1 VAVTDGFTGNVI
13 LKSTEAVAKL
23 IMSTIKDELMNS
35 TRTKVGALLAKP
47 AFKKVRQLLDPAE
60 TGAAPLLGLNELVFV
75 GHGRSDAK
83 AMVSAIARAV
93 QAIDAELLPGLKKT
107 ISKTEN

>member
-1 VAVTDGFTGNVI
+1 
-13 LKSTEAVAKL
+13 
-23 IMSTIKDELMNS
+23 MSSM
-35 TRTKVGALLAKP
+35 RTKVGALLAKP
-47 AFKKVRQLLDPAE
+47 AFNKVRQLLDPAE
-60 TGAAPLLGLNELVFV
+60 TGAGPLLGLNELVFV